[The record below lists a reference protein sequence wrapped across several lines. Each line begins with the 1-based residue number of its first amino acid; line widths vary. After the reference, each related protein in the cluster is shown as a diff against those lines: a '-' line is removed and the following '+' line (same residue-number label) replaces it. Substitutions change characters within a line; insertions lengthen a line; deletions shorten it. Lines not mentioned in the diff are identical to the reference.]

1 MESCLEM
8 DEEPQGQN
16 SVVPTFQRRQR
27 GKEEPWKQ
35 REDGPERAENH
46 EETTAWELREDRDE
60 ERGWLSLDLEKCL
73 LSWTVT
79 LRPLDTPF

>member
-1 MESCLEM
+1 M

-46 EETTAWELREDRDE
+46 EETIAWERREDRDE
-60 ERGWLSLDLEKCL
+60 ERGWLSFDLEKCL